1 MKIKNKLLLSIGI
14 CCTIFSII
22 LFVAIYYIDV
32 EKIDKLLNG
41 IASIMGVSGAISLSL
56 SLSLNVNVD
65 SNDNNIDLNKS
76 DNNQIYNSRN
86 NLYVMNQQPSNELVH
101 ALDLVAKTLN
111 DLKNDNLNN
120 IIDKVKHEIQNG
132 EVDDNLTIDKDFLLR
147 YIEDGS
153 SISDSDVQEI
163 WAKLLASNL
172 KNSNSISKTTLS
184 VVKDLRK
191 EDALLFEDI
200 LDYSCE
206 DGMVYKCLTK
216 KNFNFMQISSLK
228 DSGLFKSD
236 SMITKT
242 LTITANSKSVIKN
255 SNLIILIMNQ
265 NNYEVKV
272 SLETDVLTREGLE
285 LKKSLNRNI
294 SDSNIIKLGKWIKDN
309 NKNVSVTVNRIISFN
324 SDESISYDTNDLL

>member
-1 MKIKNKLLLSIGI
+1 MKIKNKLLLLIGV
-14 CCTIFSII
+14 CCTICSII
-22 LFVAIYYIDV
+22 LFVVIYYIDV
-32 EKIDKLLNG
+32 DKINKLLNG
-41 IASIMGVSGAISLSL
+41 IASIMGVSGATSLSL

-76 DNNQIYNSRN
+76 DNNQIYNSRK
-86 NLYVMNQQPSNELVH
+86 NLYVMNQQSSNELVNT
-101 ALDLVAKTLN
+101 LDLVAKTLN
-111 DLKNDNLNN
+111 DLKNDNINN
-120 IIDKVKHEIQNG
+120 IVEKVKNEIQNG
-132 EVDDNLTIDKDFLLR
+132 EVDDNLTIDKEFLLR

-191 EDALLFEDI
+191 EDALLFEEV

-216 KNFNFMQISSLK
+216 NNFNFIKISSLK
-228 DSGLFKSD
+228 DSRLFKSD
-236 SMITKT
+236 NMITHT
-242 LTITANSKSVIKN
+242 LTIPTNSGYSIKN
-255 SNLIILIMNQ
+255 SNLVIVISNQ
-265 NNYEVKV
+265 NDYEVKV

-285 LKKSLNRNI
+285 LKKSLNKNI

-309 NKNVSVTVNRIISFN
+309 NKNVSVTVNRIISFK
-324 SDESISYDTNDLL
+324 SDGQIIYNTKDLL

>member
-14 CCTIFSII
+14 CCIIFSII

-41 IASIMGVSGAISLSL
+41 IASIIGVSGAISLSL

-86 NLYVMNQQPSNELVH
+86 NLYVMNQQPSNELVNT
-101 ALDLVAKTLN
+101 LDLVAKTLN

-120 IIDKVKHEIQNG
+120 IIEKVKHEIQNG

-191 EDALLFEDI
+191 EDALLFEEI
-200 LDYSCE
+200 LDCSCE
-206 DGMVYKCLTK
+206 NGMVYKCLTK
-216 KNFNFMQISSLK
+216 NNFNFMKISSLK

-236 SMITKT
+236 SMITNT
-242 LTITANSKSVIKN
+242 LTIPANSESSINN
-255 SNLIILIMNQ
+255 SNLIILIKNQ

-285 LKKSLNRNI
+285 LKKSLNKNI

-309 NKNVSVTVNRIISFN
+309 NKNVSITVNRIISIN
-324 SDESISYDTNDLL
+324 SDGTICYDTNDLL